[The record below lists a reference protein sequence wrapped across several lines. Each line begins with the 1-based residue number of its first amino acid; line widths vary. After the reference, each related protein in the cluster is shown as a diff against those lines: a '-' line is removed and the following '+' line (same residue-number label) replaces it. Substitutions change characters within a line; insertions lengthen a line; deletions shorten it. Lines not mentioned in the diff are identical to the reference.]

1 MRRVRDYMAATKELY
16 SCIPN
21 PPGYEP
27 QLSFRKYTFA
37 EHRAA
42 FASGFEQWRASWRSD
57 AAAAKGDGGVPDA
70 DSVLSSADARV
81 GAEDADALRET
92 LRDGVAFAR
101 GEANAKVD
109 ELREMDVREFAQEQV
124 DLYSTVIGEF
134 ASSYR
139 EARDAVEDDEPLPPP
154 SATPKQP

>member
-1 MRRVRDYMAATKELY
+1 MRRMRDYISATRELY

-27 QLSFRKYTFA
+27 QLNFRKYTFA
-37 EHRAA
+37 QHRAA
-42 FASGFEQWRASWRSD
+42 IASGFELWRASWRST
-57 AAAAKGDGGVPDA
+57 AAAAKGSDDA
-70 DSVLSSADARV
+70 AENGHALSSTDARV
-81 GAEDADALRET
+81 DAEDADALRET

-101 GEANAKVD
+101 GEANTKVG

-139 EARDAVEDDEPLPPP
+139 GARDAVDEDEPLPPP
-154 SATPKQP
+154 STSLKQ